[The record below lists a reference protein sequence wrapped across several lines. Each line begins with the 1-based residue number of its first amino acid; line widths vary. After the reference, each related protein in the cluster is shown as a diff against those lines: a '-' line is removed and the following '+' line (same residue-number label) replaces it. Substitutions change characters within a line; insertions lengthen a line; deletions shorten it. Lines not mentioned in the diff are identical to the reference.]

1 MTERF
6 RGLPAAGNI
15 EYTSFVLSQFFV
27 FNSTVSVNYQI
38 DLFQARTQQLL
49 QQNRELL
56 EHIAALGGGY
66 HEPDR
71 PNLTAT
77 SIGIA
82 PQVIIAE
89 RFLVI

>member
-1 MTERF
+1 M
-6 RGLPAAGNI
+6 
-15 EYTSFVLSQFFV
+15 S
-27 FNSTVSVNYQI
+27 I
-38 DLFQARTQQLL
+38 DSFQARTQQLL

-56 EHIAALGGGY
+56 EHIAALGGY

-82 PQVIIAE
+82 PQVGLFYVSNSMA
-89 RFLVI
+89 FLHSGTV

>member
-1 MTERF
+1 MQQ
-6 RGLPAAGNI
+6 PIGNR
-15 EYTSFVLSQFFV
+15 SKS
-27 FNSTVSVNYQI
+27 

-56 EHIAALGGGY
+56 EHIAALGGY

-77 SIGIA
+77 SIGMAA
-82 PQVIIAE
+82 PQVRKLNPQLA
-89 RFLVI
+89 VHN

>member
-1 MTERF
+1 MYLLAITCKS
-6 RGLPAAGNI
+6 I
-15 EYTSFVLSQFFV
+15 IYKS
-27 FNSTVSVNYQI
+27 

-56 EHIAALGGGY
+56 EHIAALGGY

-77 SIGIA
+77 SIGMA
-82 PQVIIAE
+82 PQVGWNSMTGLISTGPVFKPVLIVS
-89 RFLVI
+89 LLSSVH